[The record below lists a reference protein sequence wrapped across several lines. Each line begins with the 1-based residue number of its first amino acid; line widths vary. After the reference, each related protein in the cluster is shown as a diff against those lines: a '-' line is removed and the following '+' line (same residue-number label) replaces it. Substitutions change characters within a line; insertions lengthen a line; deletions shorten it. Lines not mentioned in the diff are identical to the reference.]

1 MMRARAVVVSRRAS
15 GRNATDDLALHSN
28 VRRRHIWAD
37 GRTDGRLSG
46 HDRLSLSFQR
56 HLFFCRSLCHVI
68 SLTFATSVSPLAS
81 LPNSQAFHRL
91 LEWKLQFV
99 AASVRRSIDFP
110 DQYCRR
116 TNGCHWRM
124 RNVRC
129 PLPLPS
135 PPGRLA
141 GRVGHWAREG
151 GSERGWEID

>member
-1 MMRARAVVVSRRAS
+1 MLQVRAVVVSRRAS

-37 GRTDGRLSG
+37 GRIRLSG

-56 HLFFCRSLCHVI
+56 HLFFSRCVMSSL
-68 SLTFATSVSPLAS
+68 SPLQRQFLLLPLAS

-91 LEWKLQFV
+91 LEWKQQFV

-135 PPGRLA
+135 TGWPICSRTRLC
-141 GRVGHWAREG
+141 
-151 GSERGWEID
+151 